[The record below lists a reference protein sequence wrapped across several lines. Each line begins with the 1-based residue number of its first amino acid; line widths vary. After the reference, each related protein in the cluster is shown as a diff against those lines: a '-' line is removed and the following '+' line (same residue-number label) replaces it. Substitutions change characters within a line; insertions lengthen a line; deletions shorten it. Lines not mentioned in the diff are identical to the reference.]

1 LLDTSGFR
9 KLPALDSKA
18 AIREKREKE
27 IQMKVC
33 SAQKCFSFVCPSL
46 LISLQAQQQRKN
58 SQRGIRGLL
67 YSYFCWGLLWQ
78 QRAEVNAKSRHAV
91 MRMGTSSHA
100 RGQSYSKKEE
110 ATDGDLAIP

>member
-27 IQMKVC
+27 IQMKVW

-46 LISLQAQQQRKN
+46 LISLQAQQQRK
-58 SQRGIRGLL
+58 
-67 YSYFCWGLLWQ
+67 
-78 QRAEVNAKSRHAV
+78 K
-91 MRMGTSSHA
+91 
-100 RGQSYSKKEE
+100 
-110 ATDGDLAIP
+110 